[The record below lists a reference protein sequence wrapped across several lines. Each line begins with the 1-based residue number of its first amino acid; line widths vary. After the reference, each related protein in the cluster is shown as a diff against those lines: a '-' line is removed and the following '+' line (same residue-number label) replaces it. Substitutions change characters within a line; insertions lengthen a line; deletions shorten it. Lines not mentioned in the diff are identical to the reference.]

1 MSQSGMDKDIVK
13 ENIRVYGKWIL
24 AGEYSVLKG
33 FPALAF
39 PLPSR
44 FMELN
49 YEKAGSFFLKK
60 PAHPPAGDKG
70 ALVSSEV
77 SLRLHKV
84 FALVLDQALKNIS
97 KTRADLKGLINFKS
111 CILPGVGMG
120 ASAVICVLIG
130 KLFYK
135 LKWLKKSE
143 LFSFCHSLENH
154 LHGQSSGLDI
164 AVVLTGKPVRFVT
177 SSPPAGGAPPAGGGA
192 DEPSAGPAGEGVRK
206 ESSQIRVF
214 CPKWRP
220 FIFLSH
226 SGAVRSTK
234 SNMKKIQLFWK
245 QEPQKAEALNRQ
257 MAQAVLKA
265 ERGFL
270 TTNNR
275 EGLFLLTE
283 AFSLA
288 EECFFK
294 WGLTGGGLKK
304 HSALL
309 KKRGALAVKPTGSG
323 AGGCVLSLWRADP
336 PSDLNLWP
344 AF

>member
-1 MSQSGMDKDIVK
+1 MDKDLVK
-13 ENIRVYGKWIL
+13 QNIKVYGKWIL

-39 PLPSR
+39 PLPSY
-44 FMELN
+44 FMELT
-49 YEKAGSFFLKK
+49 YEAGGSFFIKS
-60 PAHPPAGDKG
+60 PVCPPLAPSEGSVPF
-70 ALVSSEV
+70 VSADV
-77 SLRLHKV
+77 SVRLHQV
-84 FALVLDQALKNIS
+84 FTAVLDQALKYIS
-97 KTRADLKGLINFKS
+97 KTRADLKGAIHLKS

-135 LKWLKKSE
+135 LKWLKKNE
-143 LFSFCHSLENH
+143 LFAFCHLLENH

-164 AVVLTGKPVRFVT
+164 AVVLTGKPVVFVT
-177 SSPPAGGAPPAGGGA
+177 PPPAGGGL
-192 DEPSAGPAGEGVRK
+192 PAIGLKRK
-206 ESSQIRVF
+206 EPLQIRVF

-220 FIFLSH
+220 FIFLSYC
-226 SGAVRSTK
+226 GLVRSTK
-234 SNMKKIQLFWK
+234 LNMEKIQLFWK
-245 QEPQKAEALNRQ
+245 QNPQKAEALNQQ
-257 MAQAVLKA
+257 MTEAVLKA
-265 ERGFL
+265 EQGL
-270 TTNNR
+270 LKTNSPQ
-275 EGLFLLTE
+275 GLDLLTK

-294 WGLTGGGLKK
+294 WGLTGKELKK
-304 HSALL
+304 HIAFL

-323 AGGCVLSLWRADP
+323 AGGCVLSLWKIRP